1 MTLTEA
7 QDTTKPGDT
16 VTVPADLF
24 LDLVEA
30 TRWIAAVAGDAYH
43 GDVAAAQYLIGTA
56 IAINQRAEEWIERNY

>member
-1 MTLTEA
+1 MNLIEA
-7 QDTTKPGDT
+7 QDATQEGAA

-30 TRWIAAVAGDAYH
+30 TRWITAVAGDAYY
-43 GDVAAAQYLIGTA
+43 GDIAAAQYLIGTA